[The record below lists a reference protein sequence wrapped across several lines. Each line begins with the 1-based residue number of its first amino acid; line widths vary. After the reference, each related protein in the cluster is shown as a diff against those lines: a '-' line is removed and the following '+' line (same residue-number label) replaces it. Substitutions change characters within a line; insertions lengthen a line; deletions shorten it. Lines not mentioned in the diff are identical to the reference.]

1 MKSQKTI
8 LRLSILVVVIG
19 VIGYVVFQFVGRDQ
33 IKGLPAYDSLQSV
46 GCCSQILCFGDSS
59 ITAAKASEY
68 ESRTIGDMLGAYY
81 PGLSTGSITVSP
93 FDFGVIE
100 NLIQQLPQFN
110 RVKTIVLS
118 FRVGDLGPLYGI
130 APNEWEKQTDGATD
144 ALKFPFKTQVT
155 NRETWLKNIKTKN
168 LPADLKAKQE
178 LIVSFVRQMAY
189 NLDSLNSK
197 AIDDLDDIAKL
208 CKAQGIQLVLQ
219 ILPEDIKTIKTVAGA
234 ELEYLLHENAR
245 VITKRYT
252 SKGALVINNLESVP
266 GLSIQA
272 NAAGYQRYSDGSRRT
287 IAKNLAVALQ
297 PIHPSNY
304 HQATKIRYFKNTFE
318 HPSGWHSEGKVVD
331 NMAFKGR
338 RSCIINKDGMF
349 SSTFRYSLANLEP
362 AKFSDV
368 LVNFRCKADV
378 KNTKISLVISIENE
392 AKGNSSWFAFPV
404 AIKDYEEW
412 NLISESYKLPQ
423 YAPEDF
429 VKIYVINNDAS
440 TAYIDDFVV
449 EFPEN

>member
-59 ITAAKASEY
+59 IAAAKASEY

-81 PGLSTGSITVSP
+81 PGLSAGSITVSP

-100 NLIQQLPQFN
+100 NLIQQLPQYN

-130 APNEWEKQTDGATD
+130 APNEWEMQTDGAKE

-168 LPADLKAKQE
+168 LPPELKAKQE
-178 LIVSFVRQMAY
+178 LIISFVRQMAY

-197 AIDDLDDIAKL
+197 PIDDLDDIAKL

-245 VITKRYT
+245 IMTKRYT

-287 IAKNLAVALQ
+287 IAKNLAIAIQ

-331 NMAFKGR
+331 NMAFSGKR
-338 RSCIINKDGMF
+338 CCVVNKENLY
-349 SSTFRYSLANLEP
+349 STVFRYGLGNLDP
-362 AKFSDV
+362 KKFSEV
-368 LVNFRCKADV
+368 MVSFRCKAKGKNV
-378 KNTKISLVISIENE
+378 KPSLVFSVENE
-392 AKGNSSWFAFPV
+392 TKGSFVWIPYAVTVNDFEDWTW
-404 AIKDYEEW
+404 Y
-412 NLISESYKLPQ
+412 NQSYTLPS
-423 YAPEDF
+423 YTSEDF
-429 VKIYVINNDAS
+429 LKIYVTQTLDDDF
-440 TAYIDDFVV
+440 YIDDFVV